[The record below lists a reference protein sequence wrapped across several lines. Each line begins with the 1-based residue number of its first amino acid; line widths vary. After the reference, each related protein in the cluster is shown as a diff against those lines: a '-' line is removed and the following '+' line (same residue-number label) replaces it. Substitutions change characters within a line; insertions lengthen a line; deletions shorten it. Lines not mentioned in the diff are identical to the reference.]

1 MKVLFAGDYCD
12 TYRVSDLI
20 KKGQYDAIFSEIK
33 PIVESA
39 DISVVNFEM
48 PIVAEGAHPIKKS
61 GVALKG
67 QPKAVDAIKFA
78 GFNVCALANNHILD
92 QGDDC
97 CLDTIRRIHKAGL
110 ECVGAGSNIEE
121 ASKVLYLKKNN
132 ETLAIINCCEHEFSI
147 ASETSAGANPL
158 NPIRQYYAIQEANKN
173 ADYVVVIIHGGPE
186 HHQLPTPRMME
197 INRFFVDVGADA
209 VICHHQHCFSGYEL
223 YNTKLIFYGLG
234 NLCFDWNEIEGIR
247 NYGYMVAMTF
257 ASDSTTFEIIPY
269 KQCSN
274 DNASVELIDPSSVY
288 QKIEEINDTISNP
301 EKLCRETNSYYEQSI
316 GELHSI
322 FEPIQNR
329 FISALQRKK
338 YLPSLVSCKWL
349 LKIENYIMCE
359 SHRDKVEYWL
369 EKVRKGKVCD

>member
-1 MKVLFAGDYCD
+1 MKVCFAGDFCD
-12 TYRVSDLI
+12 TFRVSDLI

-48 PIVAEGAHPIKKS
+48 PIVAESARPIKKS

-67 QPKAVDAIKFA
+67 QPKAVDAIKYA

-97 CLDTIRRIHKAGL
+97 CMDTIKRIHKAGL

-121 ASKVLYLKKNN
+121 ASKVLYLKNNN

-158 NPIRQYYAIQEANKN
+158 NPIRQFYAIQEANKN
-173 ADYVVVIIHGGPE
+173 ADFVVVIIHGGPE

-197 INRFFVDVGADA
+197 VNRFFVDVGADA
-209 VICHHQHCFSGYEL
+209 VVCHHQHCFSGYEI
-223 YNTKLIFYGLG
+223 YNKKPIFYGLG

-247 NYGYMVAMTF
+247 NYGYMVMLTF
-257 ASDSTTFEIIPY
+257 SSDSPTFEIIPY

-274 DNASVELIDPSSVY
+274 DKASVELIDSSPVY
-288 QKIEEINDTISNP
+288 QKIGEINGTISNH
-301 EKLCRETNSYYEQSI
+301 EKLRLETNSYYEQSI

-322 FEPIQNR
+322 FEPVQNR
-329 FISALQRKK
+329 IISALQRRK
-338 YLPSLVSCKWL
+338 YLPSLVSNKWL
-349 LKIENYIMCE
+349 LKIQNYIFCE

-369 EKVRKGKVCD
+369 EKVRNAKDCD

>member
-67 QPKAVDAIKFA
+67 QPMAVDAIKYA

-97 CLDTIRRIHKAGL
+97 CLDTISRIHKAGL

-121 ASKVLYLKKNN
+121 ASKVLYLKKDN

-158 NPIRQYYAIQEANKN
+158 NPIRQYYAIQEANRN

-197 INRFFVDVGADA
+197 VNRFFVDVGADA
-209 VICHHQHCFSGYEL
+209 VVCHHQHCFNGYEI
-223 YNTKLIFYGLG
+223 YNKKPIFYGLG

-247 NYGYMVAMTF
+247 NYGYMVILTF
-257 ASDSTTFEIIPY
+257 SSDSRHFEIIPY

-274 DNASVELIDPSSVY
+274 DKASVELIDPSSVY

-301 EKLCRETNSYYEQSI
+301 EKLYRETDIYYEQSI

-329 FISALQRKK
+329 LISALQRRK
-338 YLPSLVSCKWL
+338 YLPSLVSNKWL
-349 LKIENYIMCE
+349 LKIENYIFCE

-369 EKVRKGKVCD
+369 EKVRNGKGRD